1 MPFKNFELSDD
12 SKTITIIKDDDDGGG
27 VVDGVTNDDGKI
39 DVDELMKF
47 DTSALPEEHRGSVD
61 KLKATI
67 GDQIAQLNKLQPK
80 ADLSEALMQ
89 QLGNQQRVPEKN
101 LDESGDVKKK
111 EVSEKMEFE
120 ENDYYAKYFNA
131 LNGAIEKLG
140 ARIDEVTTSTNSEK
154 QDVFKEKVTT
164 FFKDNKVQPDVIR
177 KMDAVAKELGP
188 NAYKNLPRLLK
199 IANSELGI
207 KEESKVDIDK
217 KTTTSVQ
224 SRKNVVDMGGK
235 QKTVTEP
242 KKISNMA
249 DAFNQAVE
257 EAAG

>member
-1 MPFKNFELSDD
+1 MPFTNFELSDD
-12 SKTITIIKDDDDGGG
+12 SKTITIIKDDATGGDG
-27 VVDGVTNDDGKI
+27 DGTDNSDNKEMNVE
-39 DVDELMKF
+39 ELMKF
-47 DTSALPEEHRGSVD
+47 DTSVLPEEHREGVD

-89 QLGNQQRVPEKN
+89 QLSNQQRVPEKN
-101 LDESGDVKKK
+101 LDESGDVKEKK
-111 EVSEKMEFE
+111 VPDEMQFE
-120 ENDYYAKYFNA
+120 ENDYYAKYFNT
-131 LNGAIEKLG
+131 LNDTIAKLEKRL
-140 ARIDEVTTSTNSEK
+140 DEVSTSSNSDK

-164 FFKDNKVQPDVIR
+164 FFETNKVQPDVIR

-199 IANSELGI
+199 IAKSELGI
-207 KEESKVDIDK
+207 KEESKSDSDTITK
-217 KTTTSVQ
+217 LPAA

-242 KKISNMA
+242 KKIQNMS

-257 EAAG
+257 EATG